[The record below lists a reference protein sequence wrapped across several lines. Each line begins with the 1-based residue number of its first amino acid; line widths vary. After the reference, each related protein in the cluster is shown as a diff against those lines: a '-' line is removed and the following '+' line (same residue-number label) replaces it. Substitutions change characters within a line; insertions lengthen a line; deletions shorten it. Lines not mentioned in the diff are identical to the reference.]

1 MAHSPQ
7 ARKRVRQNQRRAAI
21 NGSRLSR
28 IRTFIRRVEEAIA
41 SGDKRRAEQA
51 LREAQPEIMRGARQ
65 AVLHRRTAARRVSR
79 LARRVSVLP
88 DS

>member
-21 NGSRLSR
+21 NRNRLSR

-41 SGDKRRAEQA
+41 SGDKRRAQQA
-51 LREAQPEIMRGARQ
+51 LREAQPEIMRGARK
-65 AVLHRRTAARRVSR
+65 AVIHRRTAARRVSL
-79 LARRVSVLP
+79 LARQVGTLP